1 MVPQV
6 QEVQADLDSL
16 ENRRIPAILGFPLV
30 RAGPVPPVD
39 LESLSAPASLV
50 AQASLVDL
58 AVLEVLEGL
67 EVLLFLLI
75 LVVPVYL
82 LDLVNLALLRQGD
95 RSILRGYP
103 GADAA
108 VY

>member
-6 QEVQADLDSL
+6 QEVPADLDSL

-30 RAGPVPPVD
+30 RAGPVLPVD

-50 AQASLVDL
+50 ALAVLADL
-58 AVLEVLEGL
+58 AVLEGLEGL
-67 EVLLFLLI
+67 EVLLVLL
-75 LVVPVYL
+75 VPVYL